1 MIAEVGLEGEYPLYI
16 LSPSEIIE
24 AKGSR
29 WVGGFKEWVDGWMA
43 GWVDGWV

>member
-24 AKGSR
+24 E
-29 WVGGFKEWVDGWMA
+29 VGGWV
-43 GWVDGWV
+43 